1 MPKCYCSV
9 SLILFYYLMFGKF
22 FCIQLHLSW
31 ILHLHLHS
39 AYLRIQQQQP
49 KPKSSCLP
57 LLQRSIPFGWKRIDV
72 LSWEPSDLPL
82 QILAWFV
89 KSCNSRYRAS
99 SFFFFFLWFSS
110 FINFDPTDCWIQVLD
125 EEICERILSP
135 HKKVLKW
142 IEDTRDA
149 TQPHFDEIHAIIFKV
164 KQKLQQMQSR
174 ETTSTGTSL
183 QSKIWEMEG
192 ADVGSK
198 SSSLF
203 SFFHAIY
210 PWKMFYCFSCL

>member
-1 MPKCYCSV
+1 
-9 SLILFYYLMFGKF
+9 MFGKF

-49 KPKSSCLP
+49 KLKSSCLP

-89 KSCNSRYRAS
+89 KSCNSRYSAS
-99 SFFFFFLWFSS
+99 SFFSFYDFLLSLILTILLDSGIRRRDLWKNFKPTQESS
-110 FINFDPTDCWIQVLD
+110 EVDWRYKRCN
-125 EEICERILSP
+125 
-135 HKKVLKW
+135 
-142 IEDTRDA
+142 
-149 TQPHFDEIHAIIFKV
+149 
-164 KQKLQQMQSR
+164 
-174 ETTSTGTSL
+174 TTSFRWNSCNHL
-183 QSKIWEMEG
+183 QSKTEAAADAVERNNKYRYFFTIEDMRNG
-192 ADVGSK
+192 SADVGSK

-203 SFFHAIY
+203 NFLHAIY